1 MRSRLFTQT
10 DYETLL
16 AKNGIEALISSLA
29 KTPYQKDIE
38 TALIRVGKN
47 RCVIE
52 AVRQNFTRTLNQIR
66 GFYEGGP
73 LALIDLLRQRWDK
86 HNLLTILRGQS
97 RDVPANQVLAAT
109 IPAGQLEEGALRELA
124 RQPGLR
130 ATIDLMTTWHLPQA
144 RPLREVQARRGATP
158 DLDQLELALNQY
170 YYHALLDVLGT
181 GDKNQRILREQAQ
194 TEIDLVNLRT
204 ALRLVRMPGV
214 TALVKQRYN
223 APNVRPLFIEPE
235 GFLPVSGLVDL
246 VSTAGTIEQVVRHLS
261 GTRYGSA
268 LETGWQR
275 YQAEGGNFS
284 MFERELERWQA
295 NSDAALF
302 ARDPLSIAIPIGYL
316 RCKEVEI
323 SNVRLI
329 SQAVLL
335 DLDRDEVRPDLI
347 IFGNGS
353 A

>member
-1 MRSRLFTQT
+1 MRSRLFTRA
-10 DYETLL
+10 DYENMLVRSD
-16 AKNGIEALISSLA
+16 IEALISSLA

-66 GFYEGGP
+66 GFYEGDP
-73 LALIDLLRQRWDK
+73 LALIDLLRRRWDK

-97 RDVPANQVLAAT
+97 REVPSIQVLAAT
-109 IPAGQLEEGALRELA
+109 IPAGQLDEGTLRELA

-130 ATIDLMTTWHLPQA
+130 ATIDLMTTWNLPYA
-144 RPLREVQARRGATP
+144 RPLRQVQSRRGATP

-170 YYHALLDVLGT
+170 YYHSLLEVLGP
-181 GDKNQRILREQAQ
+181 GDKNQRILRERIQ

-204 ALRLVRMPGV
+204 TLRLVRMPGV
-214 TALVKQRYN
+214 TALVKQRYS
-223 APNVRPLFIEPE
+223 ATSVRPLFNEPG
-235 GFLPVSGLVDL
+235 GFLPVSGLVEL
-246 VSTAGTIEQVVRHLS
+246 VSTTGTIEQVVRHLS

-268 LETGWQR
+268 LEAGWQR
-275 YQAEGGNFS
+275 YQGKGGNFT

-295 NSDAALF
+295 ASDAALF

-316 RCKEVEI
+316 GCKEVEI
-323 SNVRLI
+323 SNMRLI
-329 SQAVLL
+329 SQAVFL
-335 DLDRDEVRPDLI
+335 DLDRDSVRPDLI
-347 IFGNGS
+347 ILNNGS
-353 A
+353 D